1 MIGHISNMKK
11 TNIYLA
17 FCMIVIQLLSCN
29 KSEVKRNQIISFDYF
44 APHNI
49 SEGSFVLRAT
59 ASSGLPVTFTSS
71 NTAIA
76 TISDSLISLVKPG
89 EADIIAVQQGNEE
102 YYQAAK
108 VTRTLTINDDIN
120 TEKWNQTITFV
131 LNDTVWKVSQGFLKL
146 NASSSSDLPVKFT
159 SSNIA
164 YASINGNLLA
174 VESGAIT
181 GDNDG
186 VYVTVTASQSGNY
199 VYNAAPPVSR
209 TLRVIHDVH

>member
-1 MIGHISNMKK
+1 MKN
-11 TNIYLA
+11 TNTYLA
-17 FCMIVIQLLSCN
+17 FCLIVILLLSC
-29 KSEVKRNQIISFDYF
+29 KKTDIKRNQIISFDYF

-59 ASSGLPVTFTSS
+59 ASSGLPVTFTDSD
-71 NTAIA
+71 TAVA
-76 TISDSLISLVKPG
+76 SISDSIISLKKPG
-89 EADIIAVQQGNEE
+89 EIDITAVQQGDEAF
-102 YYQAAK
+102 YQAAK

-120 TEKWNQTITFV
+120 SDKWNQTITFI

-146 NASSSSDLPVKFT
+146 NASSSSGLPVKFT
-159 SSNIA
+159 SNNIA
-164 YASINGNLLA
+164 YASIDGNLLA

-186 VYVTVTASQSGNY
+186 VYVTITASQSGNY
-199 VYNAAPPVSR
+199 VYNAAPPVSL